1 MKYPDRLTASV
12 IRRPPLAGALAAACV
27 AVAGASQLRAEEFFP
42 TRDENPLLRGF
53 YRPLAS
59 DTRADAGAVLSA
71 TFSIMNTLESE
82 KRSTQQL
89 LVDGES
95 DTLRLSYED
104 SITHDWRYRVTVP
117 VIRDSGGFLDSSI
130 ASWHRFFGFNPGSR
144 PYYPKNQLV
153 YFYSGN
159 TRVDMQESGTSI
171 GDVSAE
177 AGWYAADSATRTIS
191 FWGGLEAP
199 TGSTLRL
206 TGDGAWDAA
215 LWAHAA
221 RRWPAWRLAVE
232 LGLAQPLGDEIFA
245 GAAHVSSAFMRVAAT
260 RDLGAAWSLRAQLD
274 GQTRRVAGTDL
285 RFLGPS
291 LQFTVGVARQLTHGW
306 RLQMGFAEDAAV
318 NTAPD
323 VTFFLGIHD

>member
-1 MKYPDRLTASV
+1 L
-12 IRRPPLAGALAAACV
+12 LAIACL
-27 AVAGASQLRAEEFFP
+27 AVAGASPLRAEEFFP

-59 DTRADAGAVLSA
+59 DTRADAGAVFSA

-82 KRSTQQL
+82 KRATQQL

-95 DTLRLSYED
+95 DTLRLSFED

-117 VIRDSGGFLDSSI
+117 VIRDSGGFLDSTI
-130 ASWHRFFGFNPGSR
+130 ESWHRFFGFNPGNR
-144 PYYPKNQLV
+144 RYYPKNQLV
-153 YFYSGN
+153 YFYSGGA
-159 TRVDMQESGTSI
+159 RIDLQESATSI

-177 AGWYAADSATRTIS
+177 AGWYAADSAARTIS
-191 FWGGLEAP
+191 LWGGLEAP
-199 TGSTLRL
+199 TGSTQRL
-206 TGDGAWDAA
+206 TGNGAWDAA

-232 LGLAQPLGDEIFA
+232 LGLAQPLGDEVFA
-245 GAAHVSSAFMRVAAT
+245 GAAHVTSAFMRVAAT
-260 RDLGAAWSLRAQLD
+260 RDVGAVWSVRAQLD
-274 GQTRRVAGTDL
+274 GQTRRVTGTEL

-291 LQFTVGVARQLTHGW
+291 AQLTVGVARQLAHRW
-306 RLQMGFAEDAAV
+306 RLQMGFVEDAAV

-323 VTFFLGIHD
+323 ITFFLGIHD

>member
-1 MKYPDRLTASV
+1 MRRL
-12 IRRPPLAGALAAACV
+12 PLAGALAACL
-27 AVAGASQLRAEEFFP
+27 AVLGASPLRAEEFFP

-59 DTRADAGAVLSA
+59 DTRADAGAVLAA
-71 TFSIMNTLESE
+71 TFSIMNTLEAE

-130 ASWHRFFGFNPGSR
+130 ESWHRFFGFNPGSR

-153 YFYSGN
+153 YFYSGK
-159 TRVDMQESGTSI
+159 TRVDMQESRTSI

-177 AGWYAADSATRTIS
+177 TGWYAVDSPERTIS
-191 FWGGLEAP
+191 LWGGLEAP
-199 TGSTLRL
+199 TGSKFRL

-215 LWAHAA
+215 LWAHAK
-221 RRWPAWRLAVE
+221 
-232 LGLAQPLGDEIFA
+232 
-245 GAAHVSSAFMRVAAT
+245 
-260 RDLGAAWSLRAQLD
+260 RDR
-274 GQTRRVAGTDL
+274 T
-285 RFLGPS
+285 
-291 LQFTVGVARQLTHGW
+291 
-306 RLQMGFAEDAAV
+306 
-318 NTAPD
+318 
-323 VTFFLGIHD
+323 

>member
-1 MKYPDRLTASV
+1 M
-12 IRRPPLAGALAAACV
+12 IRRLPPAVRLAAALL
-27 AVAGASQLRAEEFFP
+27 AVACAAPLRAEEFFP

-59 DTRADAGAVLSA
+59 DTRADAGAVVAA

-82 KRSTQQL
+82 KRSAQQL

-130 ASWHRFFGFNPGSR
+130 ESWHRFFGFNPGSR

-153 YFYSGN
+153 YFYSGKN
-159 TRVDMQESGTSI
+159 QVDVHGSRTSI

-177 AGWYAADSATRTIS
+177 AGWYATDSASRTIS
-191 FWGGLEAP
+191 FWGGVEAP
-199 TGSTLRL
+199 TGSKLKL

-215 LWAHAA
+215 LWGHAA
-221 RRWPAWRLAVE
+221 RRWSNWRLGVE
-232 LGLAQPLGDEIFA
+232 LGVAQPMGDGIFA
-245 GAAHVSSAFMRVAAT
+245 GSAHVTSAFGRIAAT

-291 LQFTVGVARQLTHGW
+291 AQFTVGAVRRLAHRW

-323 VTFFLGIHD
+323 ITFFLGIHD

>member
-1 MKYPDRLTASV
+1 
-12 IRRPPLAGALAAACV
+12 LAAV
-27 AVAGASQLRAEEFFP
+27 FASPLRAEEFFP

-59 DTRADAGAVLSA
+59 DSRADAGAVLAA

-82 KRSTQQL
+82 RRSTQQL

-104 SITHDWRYRVTVP
+104 SITHDWHYRVTVP

-130 ASWHRFFGFNPGSR
+130 ESWHRFFGFNPGSR

-153 YFYSGN
+153 YFYSGKN
-159 TRVDMQESGTSI
+159 RIDMQDSGTSI

-177 AGWYAADSATRTIS
+177 TGWYAADSAESTIS
-191 FWGGLEAP
+191 FWGGLKAP
-199 TGSTLRL
+199 TGSKLRL
-206 TGDGAWDAA
+206 TSDGAWDAA

-232 LGLAQPLGDEIFA
+232 LGLAQPMGDEVFA
-245 GAAHVSSAFMRVAAT
+245 GSAHVTSAFMRVAVT
-260 RDLGAAWSLRAQLD
+260 RDLGSVWSLRAQLD
-274 GQTRRVAGTDL
+274 GQTRRVAGTEL

-291 LQFTVGVARQLTHGW
+291 AQLTVGVVRQLAHRW

-318 NTAPD
+318 NTVPD
-323 VTFFLGIHD
+323 ITFFLGIHD

>member
-1 MKYPDRLTASV
+1 MSP
-12 IRRPPLAGALAAACV
+12 
-27 AVAGASQLRAEEFFP
+27 LRAEEFFP
-42 TRDENPLLRGF
+42 IRDENPLLRGF

-59 DTRADAGAVLSA
+59 DTPAEAGAVVAA

-82 KRSTQQL
+82 KRASRQL

-104 SITHDWRYRVTVP
+104 SLAPGWRYRVTMP

-130 ASWHRFFGFNPGSR
+130 ESWHRLFGFDPGSR

-159 TRVDMQESGTSI
+159 TRIDMEESRTGI
-171 GDVSAE
+171 GDISAE
-177 AGWYAADSATRTIS
+177 AGWYAADSTTCTVS
-191 FWGGLEAP
+191 LWGGLKAP
-199 TGSTLRL
+199 TGSKLKL

-221 RRWPAWRLAVE
+221 RRWPAWRLALE
-232 LGLAQPLGDEIFA
+232 LGLVQPTGDEIFA
-245 GAAHVSSAFMRVAAT
+245 GSAHLTSAFMRVAAT
-260 RDLGAAWSLRAQLD
+260 RDLGAVWSLRAQLD
-274 GQTRRVAGTDL
+274 GQTRRVAGTEL

-291 LQFTVGVARQLTHGW
+291 AQFTVGVARQLARGW
-306 RLQMGFAEDAAV
+306 RLQLGFAEDAAV

-323 VTFFLGIHD
+323 ITFFLGIHD

>member
-1 MKYPDRLTASV
+1 MEGGAIWRVVGALRRL
-12 IRRPPLAGALAAACV
+12 PLAASLAVVCAP
-27 AVAGASQLRAEEFFP
+27 QLRAEEFFP

-59 DTRADAGAVLSA
+59 DSRADAGAVLAA

-82 KRSTQQL
+82 RRSTQQL

-104 SITHDWRYRVTVP
+104 SIAHDWRYRVTVP

-130 ASWHRFFGFNPGSR
+130 ESWHRFFGFNPGSR

-153 YFYSGN
+153 YFYSGKN
-159 TRVDMQESGTSI
+159 RIDMQDSGTSI

-177 AGWYAADSATRTIS
+177 TGWYAADSAERTIS
-191 FWGGLEAP
+191 LWGGVEAP
-199 TGSTLRL
+199 TGSTRRL

-221 RRWPAWRLAVE
+221 RRWPNWRLAVE
-232 LGLAQPLGDEIFA
+232 LGLAQPMGDEIFA
-245 GAAHVSSAFMRVAAT
+245 GSAHVTSAFMRGAVT
-260 RDLGAAWSLRAQLD
+260 RDLGPVWSLRAQLD
-274 GQTRRVAGTDL
+274 GQTRRVAGTEL

-291 LQFTVGVARQLTHGW
+291 AQLTVGVVRQLAHRW
-306 RLQMGFAEDAAV
+306 RLQMGFAEDVAV

-323 VTFFLGIHD
+323 ITFFLGIHD

>member
-1 MKYPDRLTASV
+1 MT
-12 IRRPPLAGALAAACV
+12 LAGALAAACL
-27 AVAGASQLRAEEFFP
+27 AVVGASPLRAEEFFP

-59 DTRADAGAVLSA
+59 DTRADAGAVLAA

-82 KRSTQQL
+82 RRSTQQL

-130 ASWHRFFGFNPGSR
+130 ASWHRYFGLNRGSR

-153 YFYSGN
+153 YFYSGG
-159 TRVDMQESGTSI
+159 TRVDMQESRTSI

-191 FWGGLEAP
+191 LWGGLEAP
-199 TGSTLRL
+199 TGSKLRL

-221 RRWPAWRLAVE
+221 RRWPGWRVAAE

-245 GAAHVSSAFMRVAAT
+245 GAAHVTSAFMRVAAT
-260 RDLGAAWSLRAQLD
+260 RDLGPAWSLRAQLD
-274 GQTRRVAGTDL
+274 GQTRRVAGTQL

-291 LQFTVGVARQLTHGW
+291 LQFTVGAARQLAHRW
-306 RLQMGFAEDAAV
+306 RLEMGFAEDAAV

-323 VTFFLGIHD
+323 ITFFLGIHD

>member
-1 MKYPDRLTASV
+1 L
-12 IRRPPLAGALAAACV
+12 
-27 AVAGASQLRAEEFFP
+27 AVAFASQLRAEEFFP

-59 DTRADAGAVLSA
+59 DTRADAGAVLAA

-82 KRSTQQL
+82 RRSTQQL

-130 ASWHRFFGFNPGSR
+130 ESWHRFFGFNPGSR

-153 YFYSGN
+153 YFYSGK
-159 TRVDMQESGTSI
+159 TRVDMQESRTSI

-177 AGWYAADSATRTIS
+177 TGWYAADSPERTIS
-191 FWGGLEAP
+191 LWGGLEAP
-199 TGSTLRL
+199 TGSKLRL
-206 TGDGAWDAA
+206 TSDGAWDAA

-232 LGLAQPLGDEIFA
+232 LGLAQPMGDEVFA
-245 GAAHVSSAFMRVAAT
+245 GSAHVTSAFMRVAAT
-260 RDLGAAWSLRAQLD
+260 RDLGPAWSLRAQLD
-274 GQTRRVAGTDL
+274 GQTRRVAGTEL

-291 LQFTVGVARQLTHGW
+291 AQLTLGIVRQLAHRW

-318 NTAPD
+318 NTVPD
-323 VTFFLGIHD
+323 ITFFLGIHD